1 MPSLP
6 RSGDRFDTARHPT
19 APAHG
24 SSLSARLRVRL
35 ESLASPGKVPGPV
48 LKGHPVSYEPPS
60 YGSPPPPPPGGGGG
74 YGPPPGGGY
83 GAPGPGYGGA
93 QPQGNSVMAII
104 SLVTGI
110 LGVLCCGSWIFAIAA
125 IVLGVL
131 ARKEIAES
139 GGAKSGAGMAMA
151 GLILG
156 AVGIVISVIWTILWI
171 TTGSFNFYT
180 T

>member
-1 MPSLP
+1 MP
-6 RSGDRFDTARHPT
+6 
-19 APAHG
+19 
-24 SSLSARLRVRL
+24 
-35 ESLASPGKVPGPV
+35 
-48 LKGHPVSYEPPS
+48 KGHHVSYEPPA
-60 YGSPPPPPPGGGGG
+60 YGSPPPPPGGGG
-74 YGPPPGGGY
+74 YGGPPPPGGGY
-83 GAPGPGYGGA
+83 GGPPPGFGGA

-125 IVLGVL
+125 IILGVL

-156 AVGIVISVIWTILWI
+156 AVGIVISLIWTILWV